1 MLNTV
6 LDSLSNPLGTAR
18 LLEGFSTLN
27 RADKARV
34 TPEQMREIFTDLK
47 GRSDDQI
54 RGFVEIAQDLV
65 KGKARFEGKAMPK
78 SPDDPCLTPVPTP

>member
-27 RADKARV
+27 RADKAGV
-34 TPEQMREIFTDLK
+34 TPQQMRAVFTDLK
-47 GRSDDQI
+47 DRSDDQI
-54 RGFVEIAQDLV
+54 RGFVEISQDLV
-65 KGKARFEGKAMPK
+65 SGKARFEGNAMPK
-78 SPDDPCLTPVPTP
+78 SPKDLGPTPAPLP